1 MADKTK
7 SQNKPGRNDDRACGK
22 ARKKVQKKNG
32 AGTTGRT
39 IGGYTPTKLAIREYK
54 RAHGHLPSDD

>member
-1 MADKTK
+1 MAEKTK
-7 SQNKPGRNDDRACGK
+7 SQNKPGRNDDRKSGK
-22 ARKKVQKKNG
+22 APKKHPRKNG